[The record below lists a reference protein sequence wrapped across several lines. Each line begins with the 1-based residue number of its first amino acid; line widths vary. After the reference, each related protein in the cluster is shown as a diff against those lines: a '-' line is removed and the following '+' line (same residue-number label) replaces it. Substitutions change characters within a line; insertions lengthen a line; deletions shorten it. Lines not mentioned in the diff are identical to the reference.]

1 MDTIGNWVPV
11 GSKQDPCVCSEVG
24 SSLVCA
30 EVDGQLGWRTPLQS
44 GSLHIWAHSPSSSE
58 GPGLEGLHHIV
69 HFRVDCVFGMSD
81 RNFLHFLHECTR

>member
-1 MDTIGNWVPV
+1 
-11 GSKQDPCVCSEVG
+11 VCSEVG

-44 GSLHIWAHSPSSSE
+44 ISGLIPLPHLE

-81 RNFLHFLHECTR
+81 RNFLHFLHECIQ